1 VGRKQ
6 CAVLTAALFVAG
18 LAVTPAGA
26 AELSPPA
33 GAGEL
38 GTVTLITGD
47 RVTVHGERVSGV
59 RMAEGRKHIRYWQ
72 YQLNGHDYVVPD
84 DAVARLA
91 QNKLDKRLFDVT
103 GLVQQGY
110 DDAHEQNVPTI
121 VTGGGA
127 SRLARDLQAVD
138 IPKAD
143 AAKAWNAPN
152 RAAAEQKIWLNGRV
166 RPTLD
171 QSTKQ
176 IGAPQAWQQGL
187 RADGVKVAVLDT
199 GYDANHP
206 DLKSKVDGA
215 EDFTGEGD
223 PDPGVD
229 TVGHGTHVASTIAG
243 TGAASG
249 GKYGGVA
256 PGARLLVGKV
266 LGEYGGREDWIIN
279 GMQWAVDNGAKVVNM
294 SLGGSPSDGTDL
306 LSQVVNQLSE
316 STGALFVI
324 AAGNYGQRQSVGSP
338 GSADRALTVANVTKS
353 DELSV
358 SSSEGPRVG
367 DYGLKPEI
375 AAPGTD
381 IVAARAEGTFT
392 EYSVNEH
399 YTRISGTS
407 MATPHVAGAAAILA
421 GQHPSW
427 TGEQLKNTLIG
438 SAKRLPGIDTLAQG
452 SGRLDIARGVSQQVR
467 VEGLLGF
474 GNLWGRQDAARK
486 ITYTNDG
493 PAPVRLALTLDGV
506 QGNVVSVDK
515 TVTVPAKSSATVV
528 VTAHAAAKPLGEIS
542 GVLRAQAG
550 DVVLNTPLTANLL
563 GDKNTLTV
571 KVPSREGDPLQA
583 LVIVQN
589 EATGVS
595 EGTYTFNGEATFEL
609 PAGRYRA
616 LGQIVDPGTFASTLF
631 AQPVQVSG
639 TTELA
644 VDTKQG
650 KKVTVGID
658 DTEARPGYGGGIG
671 VLSDVDETGPKL
683 GTAVLVGGGSPTNL
697 YTVGGHRMRGL
708 SLESA
713 SYWTYPWAL
722 ITADGPGGFEFNVGA
737 TYAPFDLDFQGKLTA
752 RVVDVGEADT
762 ESINNA
768 GDLTGAIALVTAK
781 DWSSPV
787 YPPVGQVYSGI
798 ELIKAKGAR
807 AVVSFFH
814 PSVGMDGE
822 PAPALDTIMAYDQTD
837 LQQVQELAKQRPV
850 ELTLN
855 ARPNSPVAYFLADS
869 VKGDLPT
876 GHDFRFRKDSLGRID
891 RQFND
896 TMVKGQY
903 RYQPATM
910 FAGELIANADVETK
924 WPQKRTDYVSPSA
937 SLQLYSAAGFWENG
951 DFGAEISLPVKVKAG
966 ERRTDHVFKAPFGPE
981 LTTPPTSRQDGKP
994 IPAGYR
1000 QGDKITLSIPMFAD
1014 SDPANTSVFDRT
1026 NLGSTVLLKDGKEIG
1041 RRNDRPALG
1050 SFTIPRGPGRYTL
1063 IADANR
1069 PQSSTMVPALS
1080 TQTRAEWTFSAG
1092 AGTNDRAALP
1102 LLDVRFDIPL
1112 DDHNTAAAGKPLSGK
1127 VSVAHQPGSRPSRV
1141 RDVSVEISFDEG
1153 KTWQRVQVRGDRL
1166 ELPAG
1171 AAGFA
1176 SLRATAHD
1184 SDGNS
1189 VTETVTR
1196 AYAIK

>member
-26 AELSPPA
+26 AELNPPA
-33 GAGEL
+33 DAGDL
-38 GTVTLITGD
+38 GMVTLITGD
-47 RVTVHGERVSGV
+47 RVTVQGERVTGV
-59 RMAEGRKHIRYWQ
+59 RIADGRKHIRYWQ

-84 DAVARLA
+84 DAVSRLTSD
-91 QNKLDKRLFDVT
+91 KLDKRLFDVT

-110 DDAHEQNVPTI
+110 DDAHEKNVPTI

-127 SRLARDLQAVD
+127 SRLARDLRAVD

-143 AAKAWNAPN
+143 AAKAWSQPN

-176 IGAPQAWQQGL
+176 VGAPQAWQQGL

-206 DLKSKVDGA
+206 DLKSKVDAA
-215 EDFTGEGD
+215 EDFTGEGE
-223 PDPGVD
+223 PDPGKD
-229 TVGHGTHVASTIAG
+229 DVGHGTHVASTIAG
-243 TGAASG
+243 TGAASS

-294 SLGGSPSDGTDL
+294 SLGGSPTDGTDL
-306 LSQVVNQLSE
+306 MSQVVNQLSE
-316 STGALFVI
+316 SSGALFVI
-324 AAGNYGQRQSVGSP
+324 AAGNSGAPQTVGSP

-381 IVAARAEGTFT
+381 IVAARAEGTFA
-392 EYSVNEH
+392 EYSVNER
-399 YTRISGTS
+399 YARISGTS

-427 TGEQLKNTLIG
+427 TGEQIKNTLIG
-438 SAKRLPGIDTLAQG
+438 SAKRLPGINTLAQG

-474 GNLWGRQDAARK
+474 GNLWGKQDAARK

-493 PAPVRLALTLDGV
+493 PTPVQLALTLDGV
-506 QGNVVSVDK
+506 QAKLFTVDK

-528 VTAHAAAKPLGEIS
+528 VTAHATAQPFGEIS

-550 DVVLNTPLTANLL
+550 NVMLNTPLTANLL
-563 GDKNTLTV
+563 GDRNTLTV

-589 EATGVS
+589 EATGAS
-595 EGTYTFNGEATFEL
+595 EGTFTSTGEATFEL

-616 LGQIVDPGTFASTLF
+616 LGQILDPGTFASTVF
-631 AQPVQVSG
+631 ALPVQVSG
-639 TTELA
+639 KTELA

-650 KKVTVGID
+650 KKITVGID
-658 DTEARPGYGGGIG
+658 DPEARPGYGGGTG

-683 GTAVLVGGGSPTNL
+683 SAAVLVGGGVPDNL
-697 YTVGGHRMRGL
+697 YAVGGQQMRGL

-713 SYWTYPWAL
+713 TYWTYPWAVV
-722 ITADGPGGFEFNVGA
+722 TADGPGGFEFNING
-737 TYAPFDLDFQGKLTA
+737 TYAPYDLDFQGKLTA

-762 ESINNA
+762 ESINKA
-768 GDLTGAIALVTAK
+768 GDLTGAIAIVTPK
-781 DWSSPV
+781 DWSNPF

-798 ELIKAKGAR
+798 ELLKAKGAR
-807 AVVSFFH
+807 AVVSHFL
-814 PSVGMDGE
+814 PTAGMEDA
-822 PAPALDTIMAYDQTD
+822 PPPALSTIMAYIQSD
-837 LQQVQELAKQRPV
+837 LQRVQELSKQRPV
-850 ELTLN
+850 ELTLS

-869 VKGDLPT
+869 VKGVLPA

-896 TMVKGQY
+896 TLPKGQY
-903 RYQPATM
+903 RYQPAM
-910 FAGELIANADVETK
+910 INAGGLIANADVETK
-924 WPQKRTDYVSPSA
+924 WPQKRIDYVSPSA
-937 SLQLYSAAGFWENG
+937 TLQLYSAGGFWENG
-951 DFGAEISLPVKVKAG
+951 DFGVEISLPVKLKPG
-966 ERRTDHVFKAPFGPE
+966 ERRSTHVFKAPFGPE

-994 IPAGYR
+994 VPVGYR

-1014 SDPANTSVFDRT
+1014 SDPANASVFDRT

-1050 SFTIPRGPGRYTL
+1050 TFDVPRGPGRYTL

-1069 PQSSTMVPALS
+1069 PQSSTMVPPLS
-1080 TQTRAEWTFSAG
+1080 TKTRAEWTFTTG
-1092 AGTNDRAALP
+1092 GGTNDRAALP

-1112 DDHNTAAAGKPLSGK
+1112 DDHNTAIAGKPLSSK
-1127 VSVAHQPGSRPSRV
+1127 VTVAHQPGSRQSWV

-1153 KTWQRVQVRGDRL
+1153 KTWQRVNVRGDRL
-1166 ELPAG
+1166 DLPAG
-1171 AAGFA
+1171 PAGFA
-1176 SLRATAHD
+1176 SLRATARD
-1184 SDGNS
+1184 TDGNS
-1189 VTETVTR
+1189 VTETITR